1 MVVGVVRVVAAFAA
15 VLVLLLV
22 PVSGASAATFE
33 RLSVSSGGA
42 QGDGGSYAPS
52 TSADGRFTAF
62 VSNASNLVAGDTNG
76 RCDTFVRDAQTGT
89 TELVSLR
96 SGGGQSEDGVQCASP
111 AISGDGRLVAF
122 GSDAADLVAGDANGF
137 VDVFVRDRTAGT
149 TRRVS
154 VATDGSEGDSN
165 SFDPAISADGRV
177 VAFFSGASNFVP
189 GRTVPDAG
197 VYAHDLDSGAT
208 EWLSVH
214 FDGGVQTGPSYRP
227 SVSADGRFVA
237 FASASD
243 ELVAGDT
250 NISEDAFV
258 RDRELDTTTRVS
270 VRSDGGQIEEPR
282 RRADDTAISADGR
295 YVVFTSDARDLV
307 PGVSGSV
314 LQVFVHDQESGTTSV
329 ASVDAAGAAGRGD
342 DSYGPSISGDGRLV
356 AFHTGANN
364 LYPGHVFG
372 AIDVVV
378 RDTVAQTTRAMT
390 IGQGGDDFSLFP
402 SISAD
407 GAWVAFGSTMP
418 SLVDGDTNGAIDVFR
433 RPVAGGDDTAPVLRL
448 PDDVVADA
456 TSPSGAPVDYAVTAT
471 DETDPAPA
479 VSCDPASGATF
490 AIGDTTVD
498 CSATDAAGN
507 RATGT
512 FVVHVR
518 GADEQLDVLR
528 ARLAAAA
535 DVPRSVRQSLGSK
548 LATVASSLAAGATD
562 DACSELRAFVAA
574 VERQG
579 ARLPAATAA
588 ELTAGANRIRAVT
601 GC

>member
-1 MVVGVVRVVAAFAA
+1 M
-15 VLVLLLV
+15 
-22 PVSGASAATFE
+22 
-33 RLSVSSGGA
+33 
-42 QGDGGSYAPS
+42 
-52 TSADGRFTAF
+52 
-62 VSNASNLVAGDTNG
+62 SNASNLVAGDTNG

-89 TELVSLR
+89 TERVSLR
-96 SGGGQSEDGVQCASP
+96 SGGGQSEDGFQCASP

-154 VATDGSEGDSN
+154 VATDGSESDSN

-197 VYAHDLDSGAT
+197 VYAHDLGQRRHRVAVRPRRRRT
-208 EWLSVH
+208 
-214 FDGGVQTGPSYRP
+214 VQTGPSYRP

-243 ELVAGDT
+243 ALVAGDT

-307 PGVSGSV
+307 PGV
-314 LQVFVHDQESGTTSV
+314 DRIRP
-329 ASVDAAGAAGRGD
+329 AGLRPRPGERDHERRVGQRRGRGRPRRRQLR
-342 DSYGPSISGDGRLV
+342 PSISGDGRLV

-378 RDTVAQTTRAMT
+378 RDTVARTTRAMT
-390 IGQGGDDFSLFP
+390 VGQGGGDYSLFP

-407 GAWVAFGSTMP
+407 GAWVAFGSHDARRWSTATRTAR
-418 SLVDGDTNGAIDVFR
+418 STCSGDRSPAGTTRRRCCGCRTTSSPTRPR
-433 RPVAGGDDTAPVLRL
+433 RP
-448 PDDVVADA
+448 
-456 TSPSGAPVDYAVTAT
+456 
-471 DETDPAPA
+471 
-479 VSCDPASGATF
+479 
-490 AIGDTTVD
+490 
-498 CSATDAAGN
+498 
-507 RATGT
+507 
-512 FVVHVR
+512 
-518 GADEQLDVLR
+518 
-528 ARLAAAA
+528 ARRSTMRSRPPTRRI
-535 DVPRSVRQSLGSK
+535 PRR
-548 LATVASSLAAGATD
+548 
-562 DACSELRAFVAA
+562 R
-574 VERQG
+574 
-579 ARLPAATAA
+579 
-588 ELTAGANRIRAVT
+588 
-601 GC
+601 